1 MGGCGF
7 LLSHGLSRITLK
19 RYNVSKNLRKCDFEI
34 YFTKKKTKY
43 SFLQFSNLQGVCVWF
58 SGNACLPN
66 WLFFSDAF
74 ALLYFFLIEL

>member
-34 YFTKKKTKY
+34 YLMT
-43 SFLQFSNLQGVCVWF
+43 SQI
-58 SGNACLPN
+58 
-66 WLFFSDAF
+66 
-74 ALLYFFLIEL
+74 LYFYNYV